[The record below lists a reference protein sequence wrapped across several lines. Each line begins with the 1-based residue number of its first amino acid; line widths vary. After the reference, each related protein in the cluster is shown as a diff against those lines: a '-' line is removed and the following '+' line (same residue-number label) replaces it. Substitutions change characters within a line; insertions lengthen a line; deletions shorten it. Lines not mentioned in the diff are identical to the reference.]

1 VTVASIQNLTV
12 RYGNFTALN
21 DFSCEIPEGCTG
33 LLGPNGAGK
42 TTLIKTLLGFV
53 QPASGGGNV
62 LGSDIARGGREI
74 RQKVGLMPE
83 QDCHIPGMTAVGFV
97 AYAGELAG
105 MPADQALRRAHEVLE
120 YCGLGEARY
129 RNVETY
135 STGMKQR
142 IKLAQALVH
151 GPKLLLLD
159 EPTNGLDPAG
169 REDMLELVRTVSHG
183 KGVNVL
189 VSSHLLPDIERVS
202 DRVIVVMSGQ
212 LRAQGTIRDLKKLE
226 GSPVDVELRETSG
239 PFVQALQ
246 ARGLSVGPPKA
257 NTYRVQGTGLPHE
270 VQRVVLQVAR
280 ETGAQVRG
288 FRIAERTL
296 EEAFL
301 AVLEPS
307 SAAKPPAPAPDA
319 AVARGAQ

>member
-1 VTVASIQNLTV
+1 VSVVARIENLV
-12 RYGNFTALN
+12 VQYGRFTALN
-21 DFSCEIPEGCTG
+21 GFSCEIPEGATG

-53 QPASGGGNV
+53 KPTSGTGQVMG
-62 LGSDIARGGREI
+62 LDIETGGREI

-83 QDCHIPGMTAVGFV
+83 QDCHIPGMSAVQFV

-105 MPADQALRRAHEVLE
+105 MPAAQAMRRAHEVLE
-120 YCGLGEARY
+120 YCQLGEARY

-169 REDMLELVRTVSHG
+169 REEMLELVRSVSHG

-189 VSSHLLPDIERVS
+189 VSSHLLPDIERVC
-202 DRVIVVMSGQ
+202 DRVIVVMGGQ
-212 LRAQGTIRDLKKLE
+212 LKASGTIKDLKKIE
-226 GSPVDVELRETSG
+226 GQPVDVDLRETSDA
-239 PFVQALQ
+239 FMNAMV
-246 ARGLSVGPPKA
+246 ARGAKIHHFRFT
-257 NTYRVQGTGLPHE
+257 TYRVQMPGTAD
-270 VQRVVLQVAR
+270 QVAAVALAAAR
-280 ETGAQVRG
+280 DTGAQIRG
-288 FRIAERTL
+288 LALAERSL

-301 AVLEPS
+301 TAVGATVPPPL
-307 SAAKPPAPAPDA
+307 AVPAP
-319 AVARGAQ
+319 RSS

>member
-1 VTVASIQNLTV
+1 MTVATIQNLV
-12 RYGNFTALN
+12 VQYGNFTALN
-21 DFSCEIPEGCTG
+21 GFSCEIQEGCTG

-42 TTLIKTLLGFV
+42 TTLIKTILGFIK
-53 QPASGGGNV
+53 PTSGTATV
-62 LGSDIARGGREI
+62 LGYDMATAGKSI

-83 QDCHIPGMTAVGFV
+83 QDCHIPGTSAVQFV

-105 MPADQALRRAHEVLE
+105 MPEGQAIRRAHEVLD

-169 REDMLELVRTVSHG
+169 REEMLDLVRSVSHG
-183 KGVNVL
+183 KGLSVL
-189 VSSHLLPDIERVS
+189 VSSHLLPDIERVC
-202 DRVIVVMSGQ
+202 DRVIVVMKGQ
-212 LRAQGTIRDLKKLE
+212 LRAQGTIKELKSLE
-226 GSPVDVELRETSG
+226 GRPIDVELRENSPT
-239 PFVQALQ
+239 FVTALQ
-246 ARGLSVGPPKA
+246 SKGIMVMPPKRT
-257 NTYRVQGTGLPHE
+257 TYRIQMPGIPEE
-270 VQRVVLQVAR
+270 VAKVVYQTAR

-288 FRIAERTL
+288 FVVAERSL
-296 EEAFL
+296 EDAFL
-301 AVLEPS
+301 EAI
-307 SAAKPPAPAPDA
+307 SA
-319 AVARGAQ
+319 Q